1 MAPEHNTEG
10 VIVMKPFFR
19 TAVMIGMMF
28 HNDLQPS
35 AQDAIITKATPSA
48 FVGTDLGAQLKKKGL
63 KR

>member
-1 MAPEHNTEG
+1 
-10 VIVMKPFFR
+10 MKPFFR

-35 AQDAIITKATPSA
+35 AQDAIITKAIPSV
-48 FVGTDLGAQLKKKGL
+48 FVGTDLDAQLKKKGL